1 MTPATVV
8 GQSPEDRERRS
19 ERKRVL
25 RRRAEFLAEALA
37 RRTVPKPRDATALC
51 LYSLM
56 EQANGNAWARA
67 GALLGVEPA
76 ASRWGGK
83 DWHRPIR
90 ELADRSSADLLRV
103 ATAMAASCAEE
114 RISSYG
120 GYGGGGIR
128 YVEALTSLGYEPDP
142 FEDAEVAA
150 ARESAAEDAAEEGAA
165 DADGGTTDPGDDA
178 TADDGAGPDDEPPT
192 A

>member
-1 MTPATVV
+1 MTPAAVV

-37 RRTVPKPRDATALC
+37 RRSVPKPRDATAFC

-150 ARESAAEDAAEEGAA
+150 ARERVSEEAS
-165 DADGGTTDPGDDA
+165 ADGGTAGPDDDV
-178 TADDGAGPDDEPPT
+178 TADDGAGPDDEPP
-192 A
+192 AA

>member
-1 MTPATVV
+1 VTPATVV

-25 RRRAEFLAEALA
+25 RRRAEFLAEALG
-37 RRTVPKPRDATALC
+37 RRTVPKPRDAAAFC
-51 LYSLM
+51 LYSLL

-90 ELADRSSADLLRV
+90 ELADRSSTDLLRV

-114 RISSYG
+114 HISSYG

-142 FEDAEVAA
+142 FEIAEVAA
-150 ARESAAEDAAEEGAA
+150 ARERVAEEAS
-165 DADGGTTDPGDDA
+165 ADGGTGGPDDDA
-178 TADDGAGPDDEPPT
+178 PAHDGAGPDDEPP
-192 A
+192 AA

>member
-1 MTPATVV
+1 VTPATVV

-37 RRTVPKPRDATALC
+37 RRSVPKPRDATAFC
-51 LYSLM
+51 LHALM

-150 ARESAAEDAAEEGAA
+150 ARESVAEDVADEGAA
-165 DADGGTTDPGDDA
+165 DADAGTTDPGDDT
-178 TADDGAGPDDEPPT
+178 TADDGAGPDDEPP
-192 A
+192 AA

>member
-8 GQSPEDRERRS
+8 GHRPEDRERRS

-25 RRRAEFLAEALA
+25 RRRAEFLAEALG
-37 RRTVPKPRDATALC
+37 RRSVPKPRDATAFC
-51 LYSLM
+51 LYVLL
-56 EQANGNAWARA
+56 EEANGNAWARA
-67 GALLGVEPA
+67 GAMLGVEPA

-83 DWHRPIR
+83 DRHRPIR
-90 ELADRSSADLLRV
+90 ELAERSSADLLRL

-120 GYGGGGIR
+120 EYGGGGVR
-128 YVEALTSLGYEPDP
+128 YVEALTRLGYEPDP

-150 ARESAAEDAAEEGAA
+150 ARERLAEEGS
-165 DADGGTTDPGDDA
+165 ADGGTAGPDDDA
-178 TADDGAGPDDEPPT
+178 TVDDGAGPDDEPP
-192 A
+192 AA